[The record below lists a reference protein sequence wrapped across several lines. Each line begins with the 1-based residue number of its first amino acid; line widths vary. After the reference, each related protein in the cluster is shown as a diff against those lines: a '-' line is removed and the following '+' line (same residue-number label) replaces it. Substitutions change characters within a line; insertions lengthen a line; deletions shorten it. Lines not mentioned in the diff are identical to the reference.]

1 MDPGQILQTYL
12 NAVGEAVMV
21 DDWPT
26 YSAAVSLPCL
36 ILTSDESKVVASL
49 DELRAGFDLFRDT
62 LRLQRVTDYVRLV
75 EHAAQAGP
83 GLISGRYVT
92 HVISASQRVV
102 YPFRSHMTLRQFG
115 ANWRAVSVTN
125 SLPNSRWPLVRLAS
139 DADEPPKGPET

>member
-12 NAVGEAVMV
+12 NAVGAAVMA

-62 LRLQRVTDYVRLV
+62 LRMQRVTDYVRLV

-92 HVISASQRVV
+92 HVISGGHRVV
-102 YPFRSHMTLRQFG
+102 HAFQSHMTLRQIG
-115 ANWRAVSVTN
+115 VHWCAVSVTN
-125 SLPNSRWPLVRLAS
+125 ALPNSRWPLVRLALDPDIS
-139 DADEPPKGPET
+139 PKGPET